1 MNKEVE
7 IPKLIHY
14 CWFGGNP
21 LPDDAKKCINSWKK
35 FCPDYKIIEW
45 NENNFDIN
53 CCDYIQQAYK
63 EKKWAFVSDYARFWI
78 LYNYGGLYFDTD
90 VELIKPI
97 DDILEK
103 GSFMGTEKQYST
115 DKKKIITNV
124 NPGLGLA
131 VYQNHKFLKQ
141 MLDIYNT
148 KSFIKN
154 KNEIDYTT
162 IVELTTDKLIKEG
175 FKKDNTLQKISDIY
189 IYPIEFFCP
198 LDYYTGELN
207 ITEQTKS
214 IHHYTATWKDHK
226 QRKQLVTI
234 QKINRIFGMKIGH
247 IFERV
252 YTFPYRIFKKIK
264 NIGIAD
270 TTKFIF
276 KKIVKHKTKKEKK

>member
-1 MNKEVE
+1 MNKKLE

-53 CCDYIQQAYK
+53 CCNYVQQAYK

-90 VELIKPI
+90 VELIKTI

-115 DKKKIITNV
+115 DKNKIITNV

-131 VYQNHKFLKQ
+131 VYPNHKFLKQ

-154 KNEIDYTT
+154 NSEIDYTT
-162 IVELTTDKLIKEG
+162 IVELTTDELIKEG
-175 FKKDNTLQKISDIY
+175 FKRNNTLQNISDIY

-198 LDYYTGELN
+198 LDYYTGELK
-207 ITEQTKS
+207 IAETTKS
-214 IHHYTATWKDHK
+214 IHHYTATWKDNK
-226 QRKQLVTI
+226 QKKQLVFI
-234 QKINRIFGMKIGH
+234 QRINKIFGMKVGH
-247 IFERV
+247 CFERV
-252 YTFPYRIFKKIK
+252 YTFPYRVYTKIK
-264 NIGIAD
+264 RIGLLE
-270 TTKFIF
+270 TLKFTIQ
-276 KKIVKHKTKKEKK
+276 KIVKNKKEKEKI